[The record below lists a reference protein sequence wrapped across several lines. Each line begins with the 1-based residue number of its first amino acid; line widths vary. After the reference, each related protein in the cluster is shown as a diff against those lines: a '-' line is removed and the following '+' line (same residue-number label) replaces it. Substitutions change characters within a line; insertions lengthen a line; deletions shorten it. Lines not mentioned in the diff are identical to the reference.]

1 MNEFRSMRA
10 KCLDM
15 DSNADVVLHEVSY
28 EIKDSEVW
36 IAKTTQLMATDPQDA
51 IESVRKHG
59 G

>member
-1 MNEFRSMRA
+1 
-10 KCLDM
+10 
-15 DSNADVVLHEVSY
+15 VLHEVSY